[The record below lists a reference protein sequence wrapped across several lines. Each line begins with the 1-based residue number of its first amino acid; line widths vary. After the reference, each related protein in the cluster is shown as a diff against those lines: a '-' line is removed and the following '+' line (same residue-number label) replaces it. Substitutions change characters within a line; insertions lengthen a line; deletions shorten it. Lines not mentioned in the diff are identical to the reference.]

1 MRPFRHLQF
10 ALDSAWQSFWRNAA
24 VSTAAVGS
32 ITLIM
37 MLGGTSL
44 LLGHALSQLL
54 DTYKQRVSVI
64 SISVADDTPLPAV
77 YDFEDRLRSRPQV
90 VSARAPLMKSP
101 ASSSGWAP
109 VSRSLSVMGV
119 CLTVYSRELF

>member
-24 VSTAAVGS
+24 VSTAAVMS

-44 LLGHALSQLL
+44 LLGHALGQML
-54 DTYKQRVSVI
+54 DAYKQRVSV
-64 SISVADDTPLPAV
+64 
-77 YDFEDRLRSRPQV
+77 
-90 VSARAPLMKSP
+90 
-101 ASSSGWAP
+101 
-109 VSRSLSVMGV
+109 LSVSV
-119 CLTVYSRELF
+119 VRPSPCERAA